1 MGEDRK
7 SPFIVMGLCLYFG
20 FLLHKFVMEAFFM
33 NTNFS
38 KRLKRHTTVAVLCAM
53 AFLCTVIIKFPVMFL
68 TMDIKDSII
77 MLCTLFFGVPSGI
90 IAAVIVPLLEYMTIS
105 GTGEYGLIMNVISS
119 VSLCVPVGLI
129 YKYKKTLNGAIL
141 GLCVS
146 VVTMTAIMMIANL
159 FITPFYMGVS
169 RSEVVALIPT
179 LLLPFNLVKGTLN
192 AAVVLLLYKP
202 LSRALKKN
210 RLIEISVSENTEAQ
224 TKNRTRSLVVTLVAL
239 AVIAISLM
247 VIFVILGGNIS
258 FLDGVLNK

>member
-1 MGEDRK
+1 
-7 SPFIVMGLCLYFG
+7 
-20 FLLHKFVMEAFFM
+20 
-33 NTNFS
+33 
-38 KRLKRHTTVAVLCAM
+38 
-53 AFLCTVIIKFPVMFL
+53 
-68 TMDIKDSII
+68 MDVKDSII

-90 IAAVIVPLLEYMTIS
+90 IAAVVVPLLEYVTVS
-105 GTGEYGLIMNVISS
+105 GTGEYGLIMNIISS

-146 VVTMTAIMMIANL
+146 VVSMTAIMMIANL
-159 FITPFYMGVS
+159 FITPFYMHVS
-169 RSEVVALIPT
+169 RGDVVSLIPT

-210 RLIEISVSENTEAQ
+210 RLIDVTVLENTEVSN
-224 TKNRTRSLVVTLVAL
+224 KNKTRSLLVSIAAV
-239 AVIAISLM
+239 AVIVVSLV

-258 FLDGVLNK
+258 FLDGIVKK

>member
-1 MGEDRK
+1 MK
-7 SPFIVMGLCLYFG
+7 TS
-20 FLLHKFVMEAFFM
+20 
-33 NTNFS
+33 FS
-38 KRLKRHTTVAVLCAM
+38 KKLKRHTTVAVLCAL
-53 AFLCTVIIKFPVMFL
+53 AFLCTVLIKFPVMFL
-68 TMDIKDSII
+68 TMDVKDAII

-90 IAAVIVPLLEYMTIS
+90 IAAVVVPLLEYITVS
-105 GTGEYGLIMNVISS
+105 GTGEYGLIMNIISS

-146 VVTMTAIMMIANL
+146 VISMTAIMMIANL

-169 RSEVVALIPT
+169 QADVVSLIPT

-210 RLIEISVSENTEAQ
+210 RLLDATVLENAETQNNNKSRSVIVSIAALLVITL
-224 TKNRTRSLVVTLVAL
+224 SLV
-239 AVIAISLM
+239 

-258 FLDGVLNK
+258 FLDGILKK

>member
-1 MGEDRK
+1 
-7 SPFIVMGLCLYFG
+7 
-20 FLLHKFVMEAFFM
+20 M
-33 NTNFS
+33 NTSFS
-38 KRLKRHTTVAVLCAM
+38 KRLKRHTTVAVLCAL

-90 IAAVIVPLLEYMTIS
+90 ISAVIVPLLEYMTVS
-105 GTGEYGLIMNVISS
+105 GTAEYGLIMNIISS
-119 VSLCVPVGLI
+119 VSLCIPVGLI

-146 VVTMTAIMMIANL
+146 VVSMTAIMMIANL
-159 FITPFYMGVS
+159 FITPYYMGVS
-169 RSEVVALIPT
+169 QAEVVALIPS

-210 RLIEISVSENTEAQ
+210 RLIEVSVSENTEPQA
-224 TKNRTRSLVVTLVAL
+224 KNKIRSLIVTISAL
-239 AVIAISLM
+239 AVIFVSLM
-247 VIFVILGGNIS
+247 VIFVILGGNILL
-258 FLDGVLNK
+258 FDGVVKK

>member
-1 MGEDRK
+1 MKK
-7 SPFIVMGLCLYFG
+7 S
-20 FLLHKFVMEAFFM
+20 
-33 NTNFS
+33 FS
-38 KRLKRHTTVAVLCAM
+38 KKLKRHTTVAVLCAL
-53 AFLCTVIIKFPVMFL
+53 AFLCTVLIKFPVMFL
-68 TMDIKDSII
+68 TMDVKDAII

-90 IAAVIVPLLEYMTIS
+90 IAAVVVPLLEYITVS
-105 GTGEYGLIMNVISS
+105 GTGEYGLIMNIISS

-146 VVTMTAIMMIANL
+146 VISMTAIMMIANL

-169 RSEVVALIPT
+169 QADVVSLIPT

-210 RLIEISVSENTEAQ
+210 RLLDATVLENAEAQ
-224 TKNRTRSLVVTLVAL
+224 NNNKSRSVIVSIAALLVITLSLV
-239 AVIAISLM
+239 

-258 FLDGVLNK
+258 FLDGILKK

>member
-1 MGEDRK
+1 MK
-7 SPFIVMGLCLYFG
+7 TS
-20 FLLHKFVMEAFFM
+20 
-33 NTNFS
+33 FS
-38 KRLKRHTTVAVLCAM
+38 KKLKRHTTVAVLCAL
-53 AFLCTVIIKFPVMFL
+53 AFLCTVLIKFPVMFL
-68 TMDIKDSII
+68 TMDVKDAII

-90 IAAVIVPLLEYMTIS
+90 IAAVVVPLLEYITVS
-105 GTGEYGLIMNVISS
+105 GTGEYGLIMNIISS

-129 YKYKKTLNGAIL
+129 YKYKKTLNGGIL

-146 VVTMTAIMMIANL
+146 VISMTAIMMIANL

-169 RSEVVALIPT
+169 QADVVSLIPT

-210 RLIEISVSENTEAQ
+210 RLLDATVLENAEAQ
-224 TKNRTRSLVVTLVAL
+224 NNNKSRSVIVSVAALLVITLSLV
-239 AVIAISLM
+239 

-258 FLDGVLNK
+258 FLDGILKK